1 MQLHARLFGKFQLLA
16 ISPCGLAKVVPLEP
30 GKARELLCFV
40 MLSGNRAHHR
50 EALSSL
56 FWGEGSSE
64 RSLKY
69 LRQALWQLQSLL
81 GQYSDPEQPVLTVEN
96 DWVQLNSA
104 ANLWIDT
111 GAFEASCSQVRNQ
124 SGSEFS
130 PEQAKLV
137 QEAAVLYT
145 TDLLE
150 GWHQDWCLTER
161 ERLQNLYL
169 STLDKLMDYCETH
182 SDFENGLDY
191 GARILAIDKA
201 RECTHQRLMRL
212 HYLAGNRTAALRQYN
227 RCSQALRE
235 ELNVQPSKKTQ
246 RILELI
252 QSDDPEHV
260 QVTATR
266 TPSPGG
272 WSQLLGELEQLHVLM
287 REIQGQIEM
296 VRASGS

>member
-16 ISPCGLAKVVPLEP
+16 ISACGLAKVVPLEP

-40 MLSGNRAHHR
+40 MLAGKRAHHR
-50 EALSSL
+50 EALASL
-56 FWGEGSSE
+56 FWTEGSSE

-81 GQYSDPEQPVLTVEN
+81 GQYSDPEQPVLTVDN
-96 DWVQLNSA
+96 DWVQLNAA

-111 GAFEASCSQVRNQ
+111 SAFEAACLQVRNQ
-124 SGSEFS
+124 SGNEFS
-130 PEQAKLV
+130 PEQATLV
-137 QEAAVLYT
+137 REAAVLYS

-161 ERLQNLYL
+161 ERLQNRYL

-212 HYLAGNRTAALRQYN
+212 NYLAGNRTAALRQYN

-252 QSDDPEHV
+252 QSDDPENV
-260 QVTATR
+260 QVSLTSTSR
-266 TPSPGG
+266 PGS
-272 WSQLLGELEQLHVLM
+272 WSQLLGELEQLHMLM
-287 REIQGQIEM
+287 REIQGQIEV
-296 VRASGS
+296 VRAANS

>member
-1 MQLHARLFGKFQLLA
+1 MQLHVRLFGKFQLLA
-16 ISPCGLAKVVPLEP
+16 TLPCGLAEVVPLEP
-30 GKARELLCFV
+30 GKAREVLCFV
-40 MLSGNRAHHR
+40 MLSGHRAHHR

-81 GQYSDPEQPVLTVEN
+81 VQYSDPEQPILRVES
-96 DWVQLNSA
+96 DWIQLNTA

-111 GAFEASCSQVRNQ
+111 GVFEASCLQVRNQ
-124 SGSEFS
+124 SGSELS

-137 QEAAVLYT
+137 KDAASLYSS
-145 TDLLE
+145 DLLE

-182 SDFENGLDY
+182 AEFESGLDY
-191 GARILAIDKA
+191 GARILTIDKA

-212 HYLAGNRTAALRQYN
+212 NYLAGNRTAALRQYN

-260 QVTATR
+260 QVTAAGTSR
-266 TPSPGG
+266 PSG

-287 REIQGQIEM
+287 REIQGQIEL
-296 VRASGS
+296 VRAAGS